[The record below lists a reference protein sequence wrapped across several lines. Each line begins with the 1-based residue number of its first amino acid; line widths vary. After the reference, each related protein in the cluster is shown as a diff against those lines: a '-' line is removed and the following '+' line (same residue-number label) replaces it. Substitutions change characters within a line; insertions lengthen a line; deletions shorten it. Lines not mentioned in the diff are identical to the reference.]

1 MPVQESLSCYHLE
14 YFLTVLAAW
23 KIPCQSSPALL
34 NPFWIRSPLSGC
46 DPHCADKQKH
56 FQVSA
61 TQTSRDFIL
70 SLSPL
75 PMNKNAL
82 LKVPDTI
89 LVTYFSVTGH
99 IHISCEGLKPQH
111 RLKAG
116 SSHPPE
122 LTHSILFHLKT
133 MGKIITKLDGNHL
146 EGIIWKLWVIFPG
159 SWKIPAV

>member
-1 MPVQESLSCYHLE
+1 
-14 YFLTVLAAW
+14 
-23 KIPCQSSPALL
+23 
-34 NPFWIRSPLSGC
+34 
-46 DPHCADKQKH
+46 
-56 FQVSA
+56 
-61 TQTSRDFIL
+61 
-70 SLSPL
+70 
-75 PMNKNAL
+75 MNKNAL

-133 MGKIITKLDGNHL
+133 MGKILTKLDGNHFRRHYL
-146 EGIIWKLWVIFPG
+146 KIVGNFPRLLKDP
-159 SWKIPAV
+159 SCLIKHEELTSQLA